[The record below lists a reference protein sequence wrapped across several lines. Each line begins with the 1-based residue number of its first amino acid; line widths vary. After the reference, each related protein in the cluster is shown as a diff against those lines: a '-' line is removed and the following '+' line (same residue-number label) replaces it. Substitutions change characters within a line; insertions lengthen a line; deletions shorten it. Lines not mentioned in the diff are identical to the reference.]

1 MMSAVGWRTC
11 EGVGVGLLVL
21 LGNRLALRGLGDG
34 VGAVPILDRH
44 NLTHLDAVARR

>member
-11 EGVGVGLLVL
+11 EGVGLLVL